1 MKAALERNQKSKNDI
16 VMDGGSSPRADSGG
30 GEGSDELVALGDEEV
45 VAEQDGEA
53 NEEAEGLDA
62 PSDPFLCGECGPDGH
77 GDERAAN
84 VKIAVSPKQPT
95 DAEREEHR
103 VTHCPYRSWCREC
116 VEGRGLGTH
125 RGQHVD
131 RCHSV
136 PRVGIDYFFITNK
149 GVQKKK
155 DLELPEGEE
164 GERKLLEARR
174 RGEIIKCII
183 IRCHESKALFAHVVP
198 CKGLD
203 EDGFVVGLVVS
214 AVTWLGHVKLILK
227 SDNEPALLALVKR
240 SLEAVRFKVEAV
252 ESISDEH
259 NVKHDSQGNGGTE
272 VGIRAV
278 RGLFRTIRLCTERRV
293 GHKIPNDHALTGW
306 LLEHTATL
314 ITALNVGSDG
324 KTSWSRLRGRDLSQ
338 QLYGFGESV
347 MWKQPPRGPQHD
359 LEGNMGP
366 RMRPGTFVG
375 FARHTNAYKV
385 IDDDGKLI
393 QTRGILRRPLGDRWD
408 PAALG
413 RITTSPWSTR
423 DQQAP
428 ARVELGE
435 PVERHAAPAPEAP
448 SNPRRFK
455 ITMKVLE
462 DHGTSD
468 GCAQCSHIRS
478 FGEAKPGLPHSEA
491 CRKRIVESVRG
502 TSEGAARLERRDVEI
517 DRAIA
522 QQMEAALGPSEE
534 GGARDAAHHEL
545 HSCEEAM
552 PRDGAPGHLT
562 PAMVPDEGEDL

>member
-1 MKAALERNQKSKNDI
+1 M
-16 VMDGGSSPRADSGG
+16 
-30 GEGSDELVALGDEEV
+30 
-45 VAEQDGEA
+45 
-53 NEEAEGLDA
+53 
-62 PSDPFLCGECGPDGH
+62 
-77 GDERAAN
+77 
-84 VKIAVSPKQPT
+84 SPKQPT

-103 VTHCPYRSWCREC
+103 VIHCPYRSWCREC

-183 IRCHESKALFAHVVP
+183 IRCHESKALFGHVVP

-227 SDNEPALLALVKR
+227 SDNEPALLALAKR
-240 SLEAVRFKVEAV
+240 PLEAVRFKVEAV

-278 RGLFRTIRLCTERRV
+278 RGLFRTIRLCTERRM

-306 LLEHTATL
+306 LLEHAATL
-314 ITALNVGSDG
+314 ITALNVGGDG

-347 MWKQPPRGPQHD
+347 MWKQPRAARSTTWRAIWAHVCGPAPSWGLRGTPTPTRSSTTTVSSSRRAASSGDHSEIGGILQRSAASRRAPGVRGPSRRQ
-359 LEGNMGP
+359 LESSWVSQLSDT
-366 RMRPGTFVG
+366 RR
-375 FARHTNAYKV
+375 RH
-385 IDDDGKLI
+385 
-393 QTRGILRRPLGDRWD
+393 QRR
-408 PAALG
+408 
-413 RITTSPWSTR
+413 
-423 DQQAP
+423 
-428 ARVELGE
+428 
-435 PVERHAAPAPEAP
+435 
-448 SNPRRFK
+448 RR
-455 ITMKVLE
+455 TQ
-462 DHGTSD
+462 GGS
-468 GCAQCSHIRS
+468 R
-478 FGEAKPGLPHSEA
+478 LP
-491 CRKRIVESVRG
+491 
-502 TSEGAARLERRDVEI
+502 
-517 DRAIA
+517 
-522 QQMEAALGPSEE
+522 
-534 GGARDAAHHEL
+534 
-545 HSCEEAM
+545 
-552 PRDGAPGHLT
+552 
-562 PAMVPDEGEDL
+562 